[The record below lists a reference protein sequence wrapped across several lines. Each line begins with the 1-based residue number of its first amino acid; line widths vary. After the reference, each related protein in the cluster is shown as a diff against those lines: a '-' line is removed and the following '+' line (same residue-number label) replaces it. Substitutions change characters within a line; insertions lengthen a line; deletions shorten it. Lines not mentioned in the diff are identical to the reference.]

1 MSSIKHRSGIAY
13 YTALPYNSRVEF
25 IEAKAFTKHVYEYL
39 SEDEYFGLQR
49 FLFQNPGAGKVIPGS
64 GGLRKIRWVMA
75 GKGKRSGVRI
85 IYYFKK
91 SESEI
96 WLLTIYSK
104 SELDNIPK
112 NILRKIAEELKNA

>member
-1 MSSIKHRSGIAY
+1 
-13 YTALPYNSRVEF
+13 
-25 IEAKAFTKHVYEYL
+25 
-39 SEDEYFGLQR
+39 
-49 FLFQNPGAGKVIPGS
+49 
-64 GGLRKIRWVMA
+64 MA